1 MIFENT
7 SCPHLLLHAALPDKT
22 PKYSF
27 LSQNLCGNAAP
38 PHFLAA
44 SSHNDEKK
52 NFTTRTKKNQLFPT
66 LLPFSKNPQ

>member
-1 MIFENT
+1 MIFENI
-7 SCPHLLLHAALPDKT
+7 SCPHLLLQAALPDKT

-44 SSHNDEKK
+44 SSHPPISIPLFLSSKK
-52 NFTTRTKKNQLFPT
+52 RAEHVPL
-66 LLPFSKNPQ
+66 SHR